1 MMFSLGMDNL
11 EMLISIQKNWSNDD
25 YVGVIS
31 SSMEKIMEMEEAL
44 MNKNEDVIASFGF
57 LEMDESNYKV

>member
-1 MMFSLGMDNL
+1 
-11 EMLISIQKNWSNDD
+11 
-25 YVGVIS
+25 
-31 SSMEKIMEMEEAL
+31 MEKIMEMEEAL